1 MKRYRVTRVYVV
13 ESQNQRTVHELLENW
28 LAAGLDILSED
39 DEPVRLEWE
48 SIRPEAEDEPTPTDW
63 LVPKI
68 ADPDEAK
75 P

>member
-13 ESQNQRTVHELLENW
+13 ESQNQRTVHDLLENW
-28 LAAGLDILSED
+28 LAAGLDILAED

-48 SIRPEAEDEPTPTDW
+48 SIRPEPEDEPTPTAW
-63 LVPKI
+63 VVPKR